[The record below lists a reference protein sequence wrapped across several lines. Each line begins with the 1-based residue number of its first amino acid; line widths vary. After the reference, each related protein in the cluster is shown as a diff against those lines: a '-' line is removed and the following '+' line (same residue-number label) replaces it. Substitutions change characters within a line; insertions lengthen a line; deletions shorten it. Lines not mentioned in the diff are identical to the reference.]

1 MNKDEALKTALEA
14 MDLARNCLKKAD
26 AFINHARIPYDRNN
40 HKQWVELSVTD
51 IDNITH
57 KAISI
62 VDAML
67 LTEETLKENNK

>member
-1 MNKDEALKTALEA
+1 MTNKYESFLTAHAHMGNA
-14 MDLARNCLKKAD
+14 MDAAYKEG
-26 AFINHARIPYDRNN
+26 YDVGKR
-40 HKQWVELSVTD
+40 KQWVELSVTD

>member
-1 MNKDEALKTALEA
+1 MANA
-14 MDLARNCLKKAD
+14 MDAAYKEGYDAGSRN
-26 AFINHARIPYDRNN
+26 
-40 HKQWVELSVTD
+40 KQWVELSVTD

>member
-1 MNKDEALKTALEA
+1 MGNA
-14 MDLARNCLKKAD
+14 MDAAYSEGYEAGKR
-26 AFINHARIPYDRNN
+26 
-40 HKQWVELSVTD
+40 KQWVELTVTD

-67 LTEETLKENNK
+67 LTEETLKERNK